1 MADIMNTTLGFQI
14 AKVNLVEVFI
24 LTHLSHYIMQLQ
36 HFLTYTFIKTNLS
49 MSKSVRSAEKS
60 GQLDQLRIQFRP
72 QSVVFP
78 KCCIFKELY
87 FPSIK
92 ALYFQA
98 RRPHP
103 GLLHRLVPYSTVIC
117 FTASVGSDWGIA
129 ATILNF
135 CKFQIC
141 EVDLLLGLSNKGF

>member
-14 AKVNLVEVFI
+14 AKVNLVEVVI
-24 LTHLSHYIMQLQ
+24 LTHLCHYIMQLQ
-36 HFLTYTFIKTNLS
+36 HFLRYTFIKKKKNLS
-49 MSKSVRSAEKS
+49 MSKSVISADKS

-87 FPSIK
+87 FPGIK

-117 FTASVGSDWGIA
+117 FTASVGSD
-129 ATILNF
+129 
-135 CKFQIC
+135 
-141 EVDLLLGLSNKGF
+141 